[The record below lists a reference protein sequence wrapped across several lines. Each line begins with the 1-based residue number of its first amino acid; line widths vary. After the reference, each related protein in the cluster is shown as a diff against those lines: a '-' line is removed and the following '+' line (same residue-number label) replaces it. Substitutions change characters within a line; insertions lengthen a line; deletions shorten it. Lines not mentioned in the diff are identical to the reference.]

1 MSVPSVISHHRI
13 YVCGHFTVCMGKYGQ
28 VWTIIRKILW
38 NFLRVESRLA
48 DLYKKYALIEIMSV
62 SQLNDFTS

>member
-1 MSVPSVISHHRI
+1 MFVAVSQ
-13 YVCGHFTVCMGKYGQ
+13 FAWWFAGKYGQ